1 MYVCDEIIYLLV
13 FDQGDDIVCFVII
26 VVLFGFGKTIV
37 VINIGYRMLEEGKDV
52 LYFLFRNVCS
62 LNRVVE
68 YMLEKLVGIYVG
80 ENLVKQLISYLSS
93 FLYQI
98 VFILDNVEDF

>member
-1 MYVCDEIIYLLV
+1 
-13 FDQGDDIVCFVII
+13 
-26 VVLFGFGKTIV
+26 
-37 VINIGYRMLEEGKDV
+37 MLEEGKDV

-80 ENLVKQLISYLSS
+80 ENLVK
-93 FLYQI
+93 
-98 VFILDNVEDF
+98 